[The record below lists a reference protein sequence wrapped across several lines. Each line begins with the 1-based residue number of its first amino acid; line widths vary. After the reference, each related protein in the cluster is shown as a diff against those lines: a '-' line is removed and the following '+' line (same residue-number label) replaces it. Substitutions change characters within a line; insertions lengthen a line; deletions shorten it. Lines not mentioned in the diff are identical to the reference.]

1 MEGRDIL
8 EMITIIVL
16 VVGCAI
22 ATAVITLTFFV
33 CRRLH
38 ELHTQH
44 NKVDGDIF
52 VESDGGVH
60 ASFNIPPEEMGEFIL
75 LKVHNVAVK
84 GD

>member
-1 MEGRDIL
+1 MISMEVKAAIL
-8 EMITIIVL
+8 LAVCL
-16 VVGCAI
+16 
-22 ATAVITLTFFV
+22 VITVSVIILTYFV

-52 VESDGGVH
+52 VEPDGGIH

-75 LKVHNVAVK
+75 LKVHNVTVK

>member
-1 MEGRDIL
+1 MIFME
-8 EMITIIVL
+8 VK
-16 VVGCAI
+16 A
-22 ATAVITLTFFV
+22 ATLLAVCLVITVSVIILTFFV

-52 VESDGGVH
+52 VGPDGGIH
-60 ASFNIPPEEMGEFIL
+60 ASFNIPPEEMGDFIL
-75 LKVHNVAVK
+75 LKVHNVTVK

>member
-1 MEGRDIL
+1 MIFMEVKAATLLALCLVIAVSV
-8 EMITIIVL
+8 II
-16 VVGCAI
+16 
-22 ATAVITLTFFV
+22 LTFFV

-52 VESDGGVH
+52 VEPDGGIH

-84 GD
+84 GE